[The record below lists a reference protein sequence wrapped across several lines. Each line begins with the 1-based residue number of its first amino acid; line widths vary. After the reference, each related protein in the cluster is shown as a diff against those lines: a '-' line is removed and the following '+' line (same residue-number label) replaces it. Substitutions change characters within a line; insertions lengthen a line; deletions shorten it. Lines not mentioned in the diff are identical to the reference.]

1 MVMTIVKGGPGSGG
15 KLKEITPAGMHKH
28 PFVPVWYSTGRW
40 HKISSIPKSK
50 THKLAHMR
58 LNEQNRKIKEKL
70 LQDKKK
76 KLYEKKE
83 KLKLDNLSVY
93 TPTGV
98 LDTGE
103 INREKI
109 KERLELIEDELK
121 RKKVPPVKRAD
132 KLAKIEEKLQE
143 EVFGKYPKLWWEELH
158 VSKKI
163 HQDNT
168 TEYNK
173 DNIRILV
180 EPRLDSG
187 FNLSY
192 TNIKTGLN
200 KIFRVNTFVTAQQIA
215 EKVFQEQEKLLD
227 SAKNKIRKDILEI
240 ADTFTPT
247 YGGYSKT
254 MAKRKNF
261 IINSIS
267 EILDKTEDEIS
278 FKKPI
283 TDLQQKIL
291 GKIDHY
297 LVLQQDMHDIED
309 EIEDIKRDQI
319 VFNIP
324 DKHNTNNLLKKSTDI
339 DTIKFLLGYRDLA
352 YQGLSYSNNELE
364 TLFKQAK
371 EIYSIAPQE
380 YDTRLD
386 KIIYIDSVAHALHKE
401 KDSAGKSKFVILD
414 ELACNAKEKGE
425 TQRDERIIVL
435 AGDTNT
441 KNNLEKLNS
450 VFEII
455 QKQQTRKEI
464 LQLKSEFKNNG
475 PEILSNKEL
484 CQLYRYYSE
493 RYFELE
499 NTSKKD
505 LRTLENEIEKRNL
518 NSEDILKFSLW
529 DSFIIGGYG
538 SVEIRDSEG
547 HKIRLE
553 GLKKAI
559 PNFMFDPKFRN
570 VMIFHCLA
578 PETLIRTTKGF
589 RQIQDIRIGD
599 RVYSHTGKSRKVL
612 KTIMHENNGS
622 ILNIELENNEIIQ
635 VTSEHPILTK
645 RGWIKAGEL
654 KLEDILL
661 TLDTNKKFHA
671 QTKNKTLQEIYDNKY
686 EEHIN
691 KLRKPHKQYTLTSKH
706 NSQQRKGKTWHS
718 VYGHNKPNY
727 GGCAG
732 EKNTMFGKIG
742 RITGERNPNW
752 EGGKS
757 FLPYTKEFNS
767 RIKEIIKMK
776 SNYTCEKCGMY
787 YLECKEK
794 YKKDLNIHHK
804 DFDKSNCDLNNLQ
817 ALCVKCHNT
826 ISNLHYAESRKNNK
840 FVLHN
845 GTKIVS
851 ITTTWYTGKVYNLEI
866 SIDHTYVGKGIIYH
880 NSDVQIANLLPK
892 FVNHE
897 NEVFSTHIDNIGFYG
912 IIELREDI
920 EIAKKVQTEI
930 ENGNLRSFSI
940 AGTAKK
946 KEDVGAGQFD
956 IWDLEAYEL
965 TICCLPKQQ
974 IQTKYG
980 TKNIEDI
987 KVNDEVLTHKNRY
1000 RKVTKTFKR
1009 KINERIVLIKTDTNK
1024 ILQVTTEHLILTKN
1038 RGWIKAKELTIG
1050 DEI

>member
-435 AGDTNT
+435 AGDINT
-441 KNNLEKLNS
+441 KNDLEKLNS
-450 VFEII
+450 GFEII

-661 TLDTNKKFHA
+661 TLD
-671 QTKNKTLQEIYDNKY
+671 
-686 EEHIN
+686 
-691 KLRKPHKQYTLTSKH
+691 
-706 NSQQRKGKTWHS
+706 
-718 VYGHNKPNY
+718 V
-727 GGCAG
+727 
-732 EKNTMFGKIG
+732 
-742 RITGERNPNW
+742 
-752 EGGKS
+752 
-757 FLPYTKEFNS
+757 
-767 RIKEIIKMK
+767 
-776 SNYTCEKCGMY
+776 
-787 YLECKEK
+787 
-794 YKKDLNIHHK
+794 
-804 DFDKSNCDLNNLQ
+804 
-817 ALCVKCHNT
+817 
-826 ISNLHYAESRKNNK
+826 ESRKNNK
-840 FVLHN
+840 FILHN